1 MTKGVSPLVASVL
14 LIAATMSIAGILAF
28 WASTFTRTQVES
40 FNNQT
45 IVSACNF
52 ATFDVY
58 TCSYDSSAQ
67 RILLSLNNNGQVDL
81 KNLVGYVQYPDG
93 NLTNITIGDSL
104 PQNSLKQFYLNGV
117 TSNYTKL
124 IIKTNCPQLSK
135 ETPCK

>member
-45 IVSACNF
+45 IVSECNF

-67 RILLSLNNNGQVDL
+67 RILLSLNNNGQVNL
-81 KNLVGYVQYPDG
+81 KNLVGYVQYADG